1 MNDKSISGISGPTV
15 RAKGLTGSFMHE
27 VVNVGDARLLGEIIR
42 IESGIATIQ
51 VYEDTEGLKI
61 GEPVELTGELMSV
74 ELGPGL
80 IGSIFDGIQRPL
92 PQLAEKWGN
101 FIQRGAML
109 PRLDAERKWNFV
121 PAVKKGDELSEGMVV
136 GTVNETKSIIHKI
149 MVPQGVAGKAAQ
161 VNRGEMT
168 VKETA
173 VTLDNGAKITLRQKS
188 NIREPRKSDGKL
200 PFTIPLLTGQRI
212 LDTLYPVAEG
222 GSAIIPGGFGTGKTV
237 LEQTLAK
244 YADADV
250 VIYIGCGERGNEMAE
265 VLHEFPNLKD
275 PYTGGSLMERTILIA
290 NTSNMP
296 VAAREASIY
305 TGMTIAEYYRDM
317 GYRVAVMADSTSRWA
332 EALREISSRLEEMPG
347 EEGYPP
353 YLASRLGSFYE
364 RAARVRCLGRNNETG
379 SITII
384 GAVSPPGGDFSEP
397 VTQASMRMASTF
409 WALDYD
415 LAHQRHFPAINWIN
429 SFSLSYRTLARWY
442 KENVDKEW
450 MAMVS
455 RVNAI
460 LQKEVELSEVVKIIG
475 IDAIGESERV
485 SLDSAQILR
494 EGYLRQSSYHPIDAF
509 CSRAKQKK
517 MLVAML
523 HYITKTS
530 EAISNGFPLEK
541 ILASPMRE
549 TLLRLME
556 LPESEID
563 GRTFDLKKE
572 IDAYFKGGV
581 EE

>member
-1 MNDKSISGISGPTV
+1 MKDIFISGISGPTV

-27 VVNVGDARLLGEIIR
+27 VVNVGDAHLLGEIIR
-42 IESGIATIQ
+42 IENGISTIQ
-51 VYEDTEGLKI
+51 VYEETEGLKI
-61 GEPVELTGELMSV
+61 GEPVKPSGELMSV

-92 PQLAEKWGN
+92 PQLAKRWGN
-101 FIQRGAML
+101 FIQRGAIL
-109 PRLDAERKWNFV
+109 PRLDMEKIWTFTSTIQI
-121 PAVKKGDELSEGMVV
+121 GDELSEGMVV
-136 GTVNETKSIIHKI
+136 GTVQETERIIHKI
-149 MVPQGVAGKAAQ
+149 MVPQGFAGKVVK
-161 VNRGEMT
+161 VNQGEMT
-168 VKETA
+168 LKDIA
-173 VTLDNGAKITLRQKS
+173 VTLDSGETITLRQKS
-188 NIREPRKSDGKL
+188 NIREPRKNGGKL
-200 PFTIPLLTGQRI
+200 PFTVPLLTGQRI

-237 LEQTLAK
+237 MEQTLAK

-250 VIYIGCGERGNEMAE
+250 IIYIGCGERGNEMAE
-265 VLHEFPNLKD
+265 VLHEFPSLKD

-364 RAARVRCLGRNNETG
+364 RAARVKCLGRTDETG

-429 SFSLSYRTLARWY
+429 SFSLSYPTLSRWY
-442 KENVDKEW
+442 KENVDKDW
-450 MAMVS
+450 MTMVS
-455 RVNAI
+455 KVNTI

-485 SLDSAQILR
+485 SLDAAQILR
-494 EGYLRQSSYHPIDAF
+494 EGYLRQSSYHPIDAY
-509 CSRAKQKK
+509 CSRKKQKK
-517 MLVAML
+517 MLVTML
-523 HYITKTS
+523 YYTTKIS
-530 EAISNGFPLEK
+530 DAISSGFPLDK
-541 ILASPMRE
+541 ILTSPMRE
-549 TLLRLME
+549 SLLRLME
-556 LPESEID
+556 IPEKEID
-563 GRTFDLKKE
+563 GKTFDLKNE
-572 IDAYFKGGV
+572 IDAYFKGGAG
-581 EE
+581 E